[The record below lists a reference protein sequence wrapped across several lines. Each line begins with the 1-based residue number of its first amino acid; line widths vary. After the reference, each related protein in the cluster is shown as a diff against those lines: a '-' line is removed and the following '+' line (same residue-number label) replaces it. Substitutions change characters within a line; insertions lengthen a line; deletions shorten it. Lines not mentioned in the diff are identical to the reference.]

1 MGNSFF
7 IVIKSMITVQGDNMY
22 RKNWGNLP
30 PATFQ
35 TDPSKKGAKTGNWR
49 AIRPE
54 VDESKCIKCGLCVTY
69 CPDGCVELNEK
80 VEFDLDYCKG
90 CGVCAEECPKEA
102 ITMVKEA

>member
-1 MGNSFF
+1 
-7 IVIKSMITVQGDNMY
+7 MY
-22 RKNWGNLP
+22 RKNWGDLP

-54 VDESKCIKCGLCVTY
+54 VDESKCIKCELCATY
-69 CPDGCVELNEK
+69 CPDGCIEIKET

-102 ITMVKEA
+102 ISMVREA